1 MPRGPGSLHSLQE
14 DLAHYIRS
22 FYAKLYTSDAHT
34 PGTEEAREECWA
46 STPSQVSSETNRDLI
61 KDLTLKEVQDAILA
75 MPKGKAPGW
84 DGIPTEFY
92 QEFVNEISPTLL

>member
-1 MPRGPGSLHSLQE
+1 L
-14 DLAHYIRS
+14 
-22 FYAKLYTSDAHT
+22 
-34 PGTEEAREECWA
+34 
-46 STPSQVSSETNRDLI
+46 SETNKDLI

-84 DGIPTEFY
+84 DDIPTEFY